1 MEKFALFERG
11 KRKER
16 TGNGWNVRGLADC
29 HGKTE
34 KEGIFMG
41 SQIDM
46 INGSLGDKII
56 KYAIPLAVTGILQQL
71 FNAADLAVVGQ
82 FSGKEAMAAV
92 GGNAPVIGL
101 LVNLFVGISLGS
113 NVIIAKS
120 IGQGEEGN
128 ISKAVH
134 TSVVV
139 ALLGG
144 LFLTIFGE
152 LLAPGVVSLLD
163 VPGDVYPL
171 AVKYLRIYLAGM
183 PVILLYNFEAAI
195 FRSCGNT
202 QTPLAALVVSGIL
215 NVALNLL
222 FVLVLGMDVDGVATA
237 TVLSNL
243 VSSAILFVALMRT
256 ELPIQIIPRKLRIYG
271 DVLGQILK
279 IGIPAGIQ
287 GMIFSFANIIIQSA
301 VNSLGTT
308 VMAASSAAF
317 NLEVFSYY
325 IMNSFGQA
333 CTTFVGQ
340 NYGAGKGERC
350 RKTLKL
356 SLVQSLV
363 STAAASGLIL
373 LFSRPLLSIFNTD
386 PDVIATAQIRLQ
398 YIFFAY
404 LFGFAQEGLSGY
416 LRGFG
421 VSFIPAVCAVI
432 GICGVRLTW
441 IFTVFRQTPSF
452 PVIMQVYPVSL
463 GITAVVILAVT
474 LVVKPSRRYV
484 VQTEV

>member
-1 MEKFALFERG
+1 MRSS
-11 KRKER
+11 
-16 TGNGWNVRGLADC
+16 
-29 HGKTE
+29 
-34 KEGIFMG
+34 M
-41 SQIDM
+41 DM
-46 INGSLGDKII
+46 VNGSLGDKIVR
-56 KYAIPLAVTGILQQL
+56 YAIPLAVTGILQQL
-71 FNAADLAVVGQ
+71 FNAADLAVVGR

-92 GGNAPVIGL
+92 GSNAPVIGL

-120 IGQGEEGN
+120 IGQRDDEN

-144 LFLTIFGE
+144 VFLAVLGE
-152 LLAPGVVSLLD
+152 FLAPEIVKMLD

-202 QTPLAALVVSGIL
+202 QTPLAALVVSGVL
-215 NVALNLL
+215 NVVLNLF
-222 FVLVLGMDVDGVATA
+222 FVLGLGMDVDGVATA

-243 VSSAILFVALMRT
+243 VSSILLLAALMKT
-256 ELPIQIIPRKLRIYG
+256 ELAIRIDLRKLRVHG
-271 DVLGQILK
+271 HVLGQILK

-287 GMIFSFANIIIQSA
+287 GMIFSFANLIIQSA
-301 VNSLGTT
+301 VNSLGTN

-340 NYGAGKGERC
+340 NYGAGKGDRC
-350 RKTLKL
+350 RKVLKL
-356 SLVQSLV
+356 CLLQSFV
-363 STAAASGLIL
+363 STAASSVLIL
-373 LFSRPLLSIFNTD
+373 LFSTPLLGIFNTD
-386 PDVIATAQIRLQ
+386 PAVIAAGRIRLE

-404 LFGFAQEGLSGY
+404 LFSFAQETLSGY

-421 VSFIPAVCAVI
+421 VSFIPAACAVV

-441 IFTVFRQTPSF
+441 IFTVFRQSPSF
-452 PVIMQVYPVSL
+452 TTVMQVYPLSL
-463 GITAVVILAVT
+463 GITAAVILAVT
-474 LVVKPSRRYV
+474 LIVKPSRRYV
-484 VQTEV
+484 AQPGDNPVMMQG

>member
-1 MEKFALFERG
+1 MESR
-11 KRKER
+11 
-16 TGNGWNVRGLADC
+16 
-29 HGKTE
+29 
-34 KEGIFMG
+34 M
-41 SQIDM
+41 DM

-56 KYAIPLAVTGILQQL
+56 KYAIPLAVTGVLQQL
-71 FNAADLAVVGQ
+71 FNAADLAVVGH

-92 GGNAPVIGL
+92 GSNAPVIGL

-113 NVIIAKS
+113 NVVIARS
-120 IGQGEEGN
+120 IGQKDQES

-134 TSVVV
+134 TSVIV

-144 LFLTIFGE
+144 MFLTVLGE
-152 LLAPGVVSLLD
+152 GLAPEIVRMLD
-163 VPGDVYPL
+163 VPEEVYPL
-171 AVKYLRIYLAGM
+171 AINYLRIYLAGM
-183 PVILLYNFEAAI
+183 PVILLYNFESAI

-202 QTPLAALVVSGIL
+202 QTPLFALVISGVL
-215 NVALNLL
+215 NVALNLF
-222 FVLVLGMDVDGVATA
+222 FVLGLGMDVDGVATA

-243 VSSAILFVALMRT
+243 VSSTILFAALMRT
-256 ELPIQIIPRKLRIYG
+256 ELAVKIRLPKLRVHG
-271 DVLGQILK
+271 DMLVQILK

-317 NLEVFSYY
+317 NLEVFAYY

-340 NYGAGKGERC
+340 NYGAGKGGRC
-350 RKTLKL
+350 LKTLKL
-356 SLVQSLV
+356 CLVQSLI
-363 STAAASGLIL
+363 STAAVSGLIL
-373 LFSRPLLSIFNTD
+373 LFSHPLLSIFNTD
-386 PDVIATAQIRLQ
+386 PEVIATGRIRLE

-404 LFGFAQEGLSGY
+404 LFSFAQEVLSGY

-421 VSFIPAVCAVI
+421 VSFIPAACAVI

-441 IFTVFRQTPSF
+441 IFTVFRQRPSF
-452 PVIMQVYPVSL
+452 TTIMQVYPLSL
-463 GITAVVILAVT
+463 GVTAAVILAVT
-474 LVVKPSRRYV
+474 LFMRPSRRYV
-484 VQTEV
+484 VPNRE

>member
-1 MEKFALFERG
+1 MESR
-11 KRKER
+11 
-16 TGNGWNVRGLADC
+16 
-29 HGKTE
+29 
-34 KEGIFMG
+34 M
-41 SQIDM
+41 DM

-56 KYAIPLAVTGILQQL
+56 KYAIPLAVTGVLQQL

-120 IGQGEEGN
+120 IGQGDEKN

-134 TSVVV
+134 TSVIV

-144 LFLTIFGE
+144 LFLAVLGE
-152 LLAPGVVSLLD
+152 FLAPEVVKMLD

-183 PVILLYNFEAAI
+183 PVILLYNFESAI

-202 QTPLAALVVSGIL
+202 QTPLIALVVSGVLNVIL
-215 NVALNLL
+215 NLF
-222 FVLVLGMDVDGVATA
+222 FVLGMGMDVDGVATA
-237 TVLSNL
+237 TVLSNF
-243 VSSAILFVALMRT
+243 VSSSILFAALMKT
-256 ELPIQIIPRKLRIYG
+256 ELAIRVSLRKLRIHG
-271 DVLGQILK
+271 DVLIQILK

-308 VMAASSAAF
+308 VMAASSAAY
-317 NLEVFSYY
+317 NLEIFSYY

-340 NYGAGKGERC
+340 NYGAGKGDRC
-350 RKTLKL
+350 LKTLKI
-356 SLVQSLV
+356 SLMQSLV
-363 STAAASGLIL
+363 STVAVSGLIL
-373 LFSRPLLSIFNTD
+373 LFSRQLLGIFNTD
-386 PDVIATAQIRLQ
+386 PEVIATGRIRLE

-404 LFGFAQEGLSGY
+404 LFSFAQEGLSGY

-421 VSFIPAVCAVI
+421 VSFIPAACAVI

-441 IFTVFRQTPSF
+441 IFTLFRQAPSF
-452 PVIMQVYPVSL
+452 TTIMQVYPISL
-463 GITAVVILAVT
+463 GITAAVILVVT
-474 LVVKPSRRYV
+474 LVVKPSRRYTV
-484 VQTEV
+484 IQKN

>member
-1 MEKFALFERG
+1 
-11 KRKER
+11 
-16 TGNGWNVRGLADC
+16 
-29 HGKTE
+29 
-34 KEGIFMG
+34 MG
-41 SQIDM
+41 SRMDM

-56 KYAIPLAVTGILQQL
+56 KYAIPLAATGVLQQL
-71 FNAADLAVVGQ
+71 FNAADLAVVGH

-92 GGNAPVIGL
+92 GSNAPVIGL

-120 IGQGEEGN
+120 IGQGDNEN

-134 TSVVV
+134 TSVIV

-144 LFLTIFGE
+144 LFITLSGE
-152 LLAPGVVSLLD
+152 FLAPEVVRMLD
-163 VPGDVYPL
+163 VPNDVYPL
-171 AVKYLRIYLAGM
+171 AVKYLQIYLAGM
-183 PVILLYNFEAAI
+183 PVILLYNFESAI

-202 QTPLAALVVSGIL
+202 QTPLAALVISGIL
-215 NVALNLL
+215 NVVLNLF
-222 FVLVLGMDVDGVATA
+222 FVLGLGMDVDGVATA
-237 TVLSNL
+237 TVISNL
-243 VSSAILFVALMRT
+243 VSSALLFGALMRT
-256 ELPIQIIPRKLRIYG
+256 ELAIRIEPKKLRVHG
-271 DVLGQILK
+271 GVLGQILK

-317 NLEVFSYY
+317 NLEIFSYY

-340 NYGAGKGERC
+340 NYGAGKSERC
-350 RKTLKL
+350 LKTLKL
-356 SLVQSLV
+356 CLLQSIV
-363 STAAASGLIL
+363 STAAVSVLIL
-373 LFSRPLLSIFNTD
+373 VFSRPLLGIFNTD
-386 PDVIATAQIRLQ
+386 PDVIATGRIRLE

-404 LFGFAQEGLSGY
+404 LFSFAQEGLSGY

-421 VSFIPAVCAVI
+421 VSFIPAACAVI

-441 IFTVFRQTPSF
+441 IFTVFQKSPSF
-452 PVIMQVYPVSL
+452 TTIMQVYPLSL
-463 GITAVVILAVT
+463 GITAAVILVVT
-474 LVVKPSRRYV
+474 LLVKPSKRYV
-484 VQTEV
+484 ARGAIYQAS

>member
-1 MEKFALFERG
+1 MYPIWSG
-11 KRKER
+11 KVLQLGGVS
-16 TGNGWNVRGLADC
+16 GNIILM
-29 HGKTE
+29 
-34 KEGIFMG
+34 KEGISVKNQM
-41 SQIDM
+41 DM

-56 KYAIPLAVTGILQQL
+56 KYAIPLAVTGVLQQL
-71 FNAADLAVVGQ
+71 FNAADLAVVGH

-92 GGNAPVIGL
+92 GSNAPVIGL

-120 IGQGEEGN
+120 IGQGDDKT

-144 LFLTIFGE
+144 LFLAVLGE
-152 LLAPGVVSLLD
+152 VLASEVVNMLD
-163 VPGDVYPL
+163 IPADVYPL

-215 NVALNLL
+215 NVILNLF
-222 FVLVLGMDVDGVATA
+222 FVRGMGMDVDGVATA
-237 TVLSNL
+237 TVISNL
-243 VSSAILFVALMRT
+243 VSSVILFVALVKT
-256 ELPIQIIPRKLRIYG
+256 ELAIQISFRKLRIYG
-271 DVLGQILK
+271 DVLGQLLS
-279 IGIPAGIQ
+279 IGIPAGVQ

-340 NYGAGKGERC
+340 NYGAGKGKRC
-350 RKTLKL
+350 RRVLKF
-356 SLVQSLV
+356 SLLQSLV
-363 STAAASGLIL
+363 STAVVSGLIL

-386 PDVIATAQIRLQ
+386 PDVIATGQIRLE

-404 LFGFAQEGLSGY
+404 LFSFAQEGLSGY

-421 VSFIPAVCAVI
+421 ISFIPAACAVI
-432 GICGVRLTW
+432 GICGVRLIW

-452 PVIMQVYPVSL
+452 ATIMQVYPISL
-463 GITAVVILAVT
+463 GITAVVILLVT
-474 LVVKPSRRYV
+474 LFVKPSKRYV
-484 VQTEV
+484 S

>member
-1 MEKFALFERG
+1 M
-11 KRKER
+11 
-16 TGNGWNVRGLADC
+16 GNS
-29 HGKTE
+29 
-34 KEGIFMG
+34 M
-41 SQIDM
+41 DM
-46 INGSLGDKII
+46 VNGSLGDKII

-71 FNAADLAVVGQ
+71 FNAADLAVVGH

-92 GGNAPVIGL
+92 GSNAPVIGL

-120 IGQGEEGN
+120 IGQKDNEN

-144 LFLTIFGE
+144 VFLTVLGE
-152 LLAPGVVSLLD
+152 FLAPEIVKMLD

-215 NVALNLL
+215 NVVLNLF
-222 FVLVLGMDVDGVATA
+222 FVVGLGMDVDGVATA

-243 VSSAILFVALMRT
+243 ISSIILFASLMKT
-256 ELPIQIIPRKLRIYG
+256 ELAIRINPRNLRVHG
-271 DVLGQILK
+271 HVLSQILK

-287 GMIFSFANIIIQSA
+287 GMIFSFANLIIQSA

-308 VMAASSAAF
+308 IMAASSAAF
-317 NLEVFSYY
+317 NLEVFSFY

-340 NYGAGKGERC
+340 NYGAGKGDRC
-350 RKTLKL
+350 RKVLKL
-356 SLVQSLV
+356 CLLQSFV
-363 STAAASGLIL
+363 STAVSSILIL
-373 LFSRPLLSIFNTD
+373 LFSTPLLSIFNTD
-386 PDVIATAQIRLQ
+386 PDVIAAGRIRLE

-404 LFGFAQEGLSGY
+404 MFSFAQENLSGY

-421 VSFIPAVCAVI
+421 VSFIPAACAVV

-441 IFTVFRQTPSF
+441 IFTVFRQAPSF
-452 PVIMQVYPVSL
+452 TTIMQVYPLSF
-463 GITAVVILAVT
+463 GITAAVILAVT
-474 LVVKPSRRYV
+474 LMVKPSKRYS
-484 VQTEV
+484 QAIISDI

>member
-1 MEKFALFERG
+1 MKSR
-11 KRKER
+11 
-16 TGNGWNVRGLADC
+16 
-29 HGKTE
+29 
-34 KEGIFMG
+34 M
-41 SQIDM
+41 DM
-46 INGSLGDKII
+46 INGTLGDKII

-92 GGNAPVIGL
+92 GSNAPVIGL

-120 IGQGEEGN
+120 IGQRDNEN

-134 TSVVV
+134 TSVIV

-144 LFLTIFGE
+144 LFITVLGE
-152 LLAPGVVSLLD
+152 FLAPEVIKLLD
-163 VPGDVYPL
+163 VPDDVYPL
-171 AVKYLRIYLAGM
+171 AVKYLQIYLAGM
-183 PVILLYNFEAAI
+183 PVILLYNFESAI

-202 QTPLAALVVSGIL
+202 QTPLVALVISGVL
-215 NVALNLL
+215 NVGLNLF
-222 FVLVLGMDVDGVATA
+222 FVRGLCMDVDGVATA
-237 TVLSNL
+237 TVISNL
-243 VSSAILFVALMRT
+243 ISSAILFVALMKT
-256 ELPIQIIPRKLRIYG
+256 ELAIRIELRKLRINQ
-271 DVLGQILK
+271 DVLGQILR

-287 GMIFSFANIIIQSA
+287 GMIFSFANIIVQSA

-317 NLEVFSYY
+317 NLEIFAYY

-340 NYGAGKGERC
+340 NYGAGKNDRC
-350 RKTLKL
+350 RKALKL
-356 SLVQSLV
+356 CLIQSLI
-363 STAAASGLIL
+363 STVAVSGLIL
-373 LFSRPLLSIFNTD
+373 LFSHPLLGIFNTD
-386 PDVIATAQIRLQ
+386 PNVIATGRIRLE

-404 LFGFAQEGLSGY
+404 VFGFAQEGLSGY

-421 VSFIPAVCAVI
+421 VSFIPAACSVI

-441 IFTVFRQTPSF
+441 IFIVFQQKPSF
-452 PVIMQVYPVSL
+452 ATIMQVYPLSL
-463 GITAVVILAVT
+463 GITAAVILVVT
-474 LVVKPSRRYV
+474 LLVKPSKRYAIF
-484 VQTEV
+484 T

>member
-1 MEKFALFERG
+1 M
-11 KRKER
+11 
-16 TGNGWNVRGLADC
+16 
-29 HGKTE
+29 
-34 KEGIFMG
+34 
-41 SQIDM
+41 DM
-46 INGSLGDKII
+46 VNGSLGDKII
-56 KYAIPLAVTGILQQL
+56 KYAIPLAITGILQQL
-71 FNAADLAVVGQ
+71 FNAADLAVVGH

-92 GGNAPVIGL
+92 GSNAPVIGL

-120 IGQGEEGN
+120 IGQRDNEN

-144 LFLTIFGE
+144 VFLAVLGE
-152 LLAPGVVSLLD
+152 FLAPEIVKMLD
-163 VPGDVYPL
+163 VPKEVYPL

-202 QTPLAALVVSGIL
+202 QTPLAALVISGIL
-215 NVALNLL
+215 NVALNLF
-222 FVLVLGMDVDGVATA
+222 FVVGLGMDVDGVATA

-243 VSSAILFVALMRT
+243 ISSIILFAALIKT
-256 ELPIQIIPRKLRIYG
+256 ELAIRISLRKLRIHG
-271 DVLGQILK
+271 EVLVQILK

-287 GMIFSFANIIIQSA
+287 GMIFSFANLIIQSA

-308 VMAASSAAF
+308 IMAASSAAF

-325 IMNSFGQA
+325 IMNSFSQA

-340 NYGAGKGERC
+340 NYGAGKGDRC
-350 RKTLKL
+350 RKVLKL
-356 SLVQSLV
+356 CLLQSFV
-363 STAAASGLIL
+363 STAVSSILIL
-373 LFSRPLLSIFNTD
+373 LFSTPLLAIFNTD
-386 PDVIATAQIRLQ
+386 PDVIAAGRIRLG

-404 LFGFAQEGLSGY
+404 IFSFAQESLSGY

-421 VSFIPAVCAVI
+421 VSFIPAACAVI

-441 IFTVFRQTPSF
+441 IFTVFRQLPSF
-452 PVIMQVYPVSL
+452 TTVMQVYPLSL
-463 GITAVVILAVT
+463 GITAAVVLVVT
-474 LVVKPSRRYV
+474 LMVKPSKKYIA
-484 VQTEV
+484 

>member
-1 MEKFALFERG
+1 MESR
-11 KRKER
+11 
-16 TGNGWNVRGLADC
+16 
-29 HGKTE
+29 
-34 KEGIFMG
+34 M
-41 SQIDM
+41 DM
-46 INGSLGDKII
+46 INGTLGDKII
-56 KYAIPLAVTGILQQL
+56 KYAIPLAITGVLQQL
-71 FNAADLAVVGQ
+71 FNAADLAVVGH

-92 GGNAPVIGL
+92 GSNAPVIGL

-120 IGQGEEGN
+120 IGKGDNVN

-144 LFLTIFGE
+144 LFLT
-152 LLAPGVVSLLD
+152 LLGGFLASGIVNLLD

-202 QTPLAALVVSGIL
+202 KTPLAALVVSGIL
-215 NVALNLL
+215 NVILNLL
-222 FVLVLGMDVDGVATA
+222 FVSGFGMDVDGVATA
-237 TVLSNL
+237 TVLSNFA
-243 VSSAILFVALMRT
+243 SSAILFVALVKTKLAIRINPK
-256 ELPIQIIPRKLRIYG
+256 ELRIYK
-271 DVLGQILK
+271 DVFWQILK

-308 VMAASSAAF
+308 IMAASSAAY

-325 IMNSFGQA
+325 IMNAFGQA

-340 NYGAGKGERC
+340 NYGAGKGSRC

-356 SLVQSLV
+356 CLLQSLV
-363 STAAASGLIL
+363 CTAAASGLIL
-373 LFSRPLLSIFNTD
+373 LLSRQLLSIFNTD
-386 PDVIATAQIRLQ
+386 PDVIAAGQVRLE

-404 LFGFAQEGLSGY
+404 LFSFAQEVLSGY

-421 VSFIPAVCAVI
+421 VSFIPAACAVI

-441 IFTVFRQTPSF
+441 IFTVFRQIPSF
-452 PVIMQVYPVSL
+452 TTIMQVYPLSL

-474 LVVKPSRRYV
+474 LFVKPSKRYI
-484 VQTEV
+484 VQPE

>member
-1 MEKFALFERG
+1 
-11 KRKER
+11 
-16 TGNGWNVRGLADC
+16 
-29 HGKTE
+29 
-34 KEGIFMG
+34 MG
-41 SQIDM
+41 SVCIIIDQGRKGYMGNRIDM
-46 INGSLGDKII
+46 INGSLGDKIVR
-56 KYAIPLAVTGILQQL
+56 YAIPLAVTGVLQQL

-120 IGQGEEGN
+120 IGQEDNEN

-144 LFLTIFGE
+144 IFLTILGE
-152 LLAPGVVSLLD
+152 FLAPEIVKMLD
-163 VPGDVYPL
+163 VPEDVYPL

-202 QTPLAALVVSGIL
+202 RTPLAALVISGIL
-215 NVALNLL
+215 NVVLNLF
-222 FVLVLGMDVDGVATA
+222 FVLGLGMDVDGVATA
-237 TVLSNL
+237 TVVSNF
-243 VSSAILFVALMRT
+243 VSSAVLFAALTRT
-256 ELPIQIIPRKLRIYG
+256 TLAVRISPRKLQVHR

-308 VMAASSAAF
+308 VMAASSAAY
-317 NLEVFSYY
+317 NLEVFAYY

-340 NYGAGKGERC
+340 NYGAGKGDRC
-350 RKTLKL
+350 VRTLKL
-356 SLVQSLV
+356 CLLQSFAGTAV
-363 STAAASGLIL
+363 SCGLIL
-373 LFSRPLLSIFNTD
+373 IFSGPLLRIFNTD
-386 PDVIATAQIRLQ
+386 PDVIAAGRVRLE

-404 LFGFAQEGLSGY
+404 LFSFAQEVLSGY

-421 VSFIPAVCAVI
+421 VSFIPAACAVI

-441 IFTVFRQTPSF
+441 IFTVFWQAPAFTT
-452 PVIMQVYPVSL
+452 IMQVYPLSL
-463 GITAVVILAVT
+463 GITAAAILVVT
-474 LVVKPSRRYV
+474 LFVKPSKRFVRLIS
-484 VQTEV
+484 

>member
-1 MEKFALFERG
+1 MESR
-11 KRKER
+11 
-16 TGNGWNVRGLADC
+16 
-29 HGKTE
+29 
-34 KEGIFMG
+34 M
-41 SQIDM
+41 DM

-56 KYAIPLAVTGILQQL
+56 KYALPLAVTGVLQQL

-113 NVIIAKS
+113 NVIIARS
-120 IGQGEEGN
+120 IGQGDKET
-128 ISKAVH
+128 ITKTVH
-134 TSVVV
+134 TSIVM

-144 LFLTIFGE
+144 ALLTILGE
-152 LLAPGVVSLLD
+152 FFAPGVVNMLD
-163 VPGDVYPL
+163 VPGEVYPM

-183 PVILLYNFEAAI
+183 PVIMLYNFEAAI
-195 FRSCGNT
+195 FRSCGDT
-202 QTPLAALVVSGIL
+202 RTPLVALVVSGVLNVIL
-215 NVALNLL
+215 NLF
-222 FVLVLGMDVDGVATA
+222 FVLELGMDVDGVATA

-243 VSSAILFVALMRT
+243 VSSVILFVALVRT
-256 ELPIQIIPRKLRIYG
+256 KQAIRVEPKKLRVHG
-271 DVLGQILK
+271 DVLGEMLK
-279 IGIPAGIQ
+279 IGVPAGVQ

-308 VMAASSAAF
+308 VMAASSAAY
-317 NLEVFSYY
+317 NLEIFAYY

-350 RKTLKL
+350 RRVLKL
-356 SLVQSLV
+356 CLMQSLF

-373 LFSRPLLSIFNTD
+373 LFSRQLLGIFNTD
-386 PDVIATAQIRLQ
+386 PEVIAAGQIRLA

-404 LFGFAQEGLSGY
+404 LFSFAQEGLSGY

-421 VSFIPAVCAVI
+421 VSFIPAACSVV
-432 GICGVRLTW
+432 GICGVRLVW
-441 IFTVFRQTPSF
+441 IFTVFRQIPSF
-452 PVIMQVYPVSL
+452 STIMQVYPLSL
-463 GITAVVILAVT
+463 GVTAVAILTVT
-474 LVVKPSRRYV
+474 LFVKPSRRYIS
-484 VQTEV
+484 QSEM

>member
-1 MEKFALFERG
+1 MKSR
-11 KRKER
+11 
-16 TGNGWNVRGLADC
+16 
-29 HGKTE
+29 
-34 KEGIFMG
+34 M
-41 SQIDM
+41 DM

-92 GGNAPVIGL
+92 GSNAPVIGL

-120 IGQGEEGN
+120 IGQRDNEN

-134 TSVVV
+134 TSVIV

-144 LFLTIFGE
+144 LFITVLGE
-152 LLAPGVVSLLD
+152 FLAPEVIKLLD
-163 VPGDVYPL
+163 VPDDVYPL
-171 AVKYLRIYLAGM
+171 AVKYLQIYLAGM
-183 PVILLYNFEAAI
+183 PVILLYNFESAI

-202 QTPLAALVVSGIL
+202 QTPLVALVISGVL
-215 NVALNLL
+215 NVGLNLF
-222 FVLVLGMDVDGVATA
+222 FVRGLCMDVDGVATA
-237 TVLSNL
+237 TVISNL
-243 VSSAILFVALMRT
+243 ISSAILFVALMKT
-256 ELPIQIIPRKLRIYG
+256 ELAIRIELRKLRINQ
-271 DVLGQILK
+271 DVLGQILR

-287 GMIFSFANIIIQSA
+287 GMIFSFANIIVQSA

-317 NLEVFSYY
+317 NLEIFAYY

-340 NYGAGKGERC
+340 NYGAGKNDRC
-350 RKTLKL
+350 RKALKFCL
-356 SLVQSLV
+356 IQSLI
-363 STAAASGLIL
+363 STVAVSGLIL
-373 LFSRPLLSIFNTD
+373 LFSHPLLGIFNTD
-386 PDVIATAQIRLQ
+386 PNVIATGRIRLE

-404 LFGFAQEGLSGY
+404 VFGFAQEGLSGY

-421 VSFIPAVCAVI
+421 VSFIPAACSVI

-441 IFTVFRQTPSF
+441 IFIVFQQKPSF
-452 PVIMQVYPVSL
+452 ATIMQVYPLSL
-463 GITAVVILAVT
+463 GITAAVILVVT
-474 LVVKPSRRYV
+474 LLVKPSKRYAIF
-484 VQTEV
+484 T

>member
-1 MEKFALFERG
+1 MEGR
-11 KRKER
+11 
-16 TGNGWNVRGLADC
+16 
-29 HGKTE
+29 
-34 KEGIFMG
+34 M
-41 SQIDM
+41 DM

-56 KYAIPLAVTGILQQL
+56 KYAIPLAVTGVLQQL
-71 FNAADLAVVGQ
+71 FNVADLAVVGH

-92 GGNAPVIGL
+92 GSNAPVIGL

-120 IGQGEEGN
+120 IGQRDEEN

-134 TSVVV
+134 TSVIM

-144 LFLTIFGE
+144 LFLAVIGE
-152 LLAPGVVSLLD
+152 FLAPAIVKMLD
-163 VPGDVYPL
+163 VPKDVYPL

-202 QTPLAALVVSGIL
+202 QTPLMALIVSGIL
-215 NVALNLL
+215 NVVLNLL
-222 FVLVLGMDVDGVATA
+222 FVIGMGMDVDGVASA

-243 VSSAILFVALMRT
+243 VSSVILFMALIKTKLMIR
-256 ELPIQIIPRKLRIYG
+256 INPRKLRVHR
-271 DVLGQILK
+271 DVLGQILR

-308 VMAASSAAF
+308 VMAASSAAY
-317 NLEVFSYY
+317 NLEVFAYY

-340 NYGAGKGERC
+340 NYGAGKGDRC

-356 SLVQSLV
+356 CLLQSIA
-363 STAAASGLIL
+363 STAAVSGLIL
-373 LFSRPLLSIFNTD
+373 LFCRPLLSIFNTD
-386 PDVIATAQIRLQ
+386 PDVIATGRIRLE

-404 LFGFAQEGLSGY
+404 LFSFAQEGLSGY

-421 VSFIPAVCAVI
+421 VSFIPAACAVI

-441 IFTVFRQTPSF
+441 IFTVFRHSPSF
-452 PVIMQVYPVSL
+452 TTIMQVYPISL
-463 GITAVVILAVT
+463 GVTAAVILAVT
-474 LVVKPSRRYV
+474 LFVKPSKRYV
-484 VQTEV
+484 IVDITTKKR

>member
-1 MEKFALFERG
+1 MESR
-11 KRKER
+11 
-16 TGNGWNVRGLADC
+16 
-29 HGKTE
+29 
-34 KEGIFMG
+34 M
-41 SQIDM
+41 DM

-56 KYAIPLAVTGILQQL
+56 KYAIPLAATGVLQQL
-71 FNAADLAVVGQ
+71 FNAADLAVVGR

-120 IGQGEEGN
+120 IGQKDNES

-139 ALLGG
+139 ALIGG
-144 LFLTIFGE
+144 LFLVLLGE
-152 LLAPGVVSLLD
+152 VLAPGVVSLLD
-163 VPGDVYPL
+163 VPEDVYPL

-183 PVILLYNFEAAI
+183 PVILLYNFESAI

-202 QTPLAALVVSGIL
+202 QTPLVALVVSGIL
-215 NVALNLL
+215 NVVLNLF
-222 FVLVLGMDVDGVATA
+222 FVLGMGMDVDGVAIA

-243 VSSAILFVALMRT
+243 VSSAILFAALMKT
-256 ELPIQIIPRKLRIYG
+256 ELAIRIEPRKLRVYG
-271 DVLGQILK
+271 DVLGQILR

-308 VMAASSAAF
+308 VMAASSAAY
-317 NLEVFSYY
+317 NLEIFAYY

-340 NYGAGKGERC
+340 NYGAGKGDRC
-350 RKTLKL
+350 RRVLKL
-356 SLVQSLV
+356 CLLQSLI
-363 STAAASGLIL
+363 STMVVSGLIL
-373 LFSRPLLSIFNTD
+373 LFSHPLLGIFNTD
-386 PDVIATAQIRLQ
+386 PDVIATARIRLE

-404 LFGFAQEGLSGY
+404 LFSFAQEGLSGY

-421 VSFIPAVCAVI
+421 VSFIPAACSVV

-441 IFTVFRQTPSF
+441 IFTVFRRTPSF
-452 PVIMQVYPVSL
+452 KTIMQVYPISL
-463 GITAVVILAVT
+463 GVTAVAILAVT
-474 LVVKPSRRYV
+474 LIVKPSRRRGS
-484 VQTEV
+484 